1 MSGQAI
7 ELAGRHERDIVHPA
21 MSSARTLAGARPR
34 RHSLWRSAVGAS
46 AAAWVGLLFQAQM
59 PMVGTGVAEGVT
71 FLAAW
76 GVMMAAMMLPSA
88 VPMISLYG
96 VLHRKPSSST
106 PAGIPTAV
114 FALIYL
120 LMWLAF
126 GVPVYV
132 ASVIVGSQMGL
143 ADVLPY
149 ALAVVLVASGVY
161 QLTPL
166 KRACL
171 QACRSPL
178 GFLLA
183 AVAPATAE
191 RPPGTGACRLLH
203 WLLLGVDGSAR
214 GRGCDVT
221 AMGVADRSC
230 GFHRE
235 AAARR
240 RVDGARRRRRV
251 DPARRGGRGESGRCH
266 VVATIIRHVTNH
278 LRKGVVDGLANS
290 RRIFRDLQLRLR
302 LPVHLEQSDGTADP
316 GVVCCRA
323 RPAH

>member
-7 ELAGRHERDIVHPA
+7 DSAGRCERDIVHPA
-21 MSSARTLAGARPR
+21 MSSARTLLARDRAAILSGAT
-34 RHSLWRSAVGAS
+34 LLALS
-46 AAAWVGLLFQAQM
+46 AAALVGLLFQAQM

-76 GVMMAAMMLPSA
+76 GDMMAAMMLPSA

-96 VLHRKPSSST
+96 VLHRNPSSST

-126 GVPVYV
+126 GLPVY
-132 ASVIVGSQMGL
+132 AGSVIVGSQMGL

-183 AVAPATAE
+183 RSRFGYRGTLRLALEHVAYCIGCCWTLMVVLVAAGAMSLQWVLLIAAVVFIEKLLPGGEWTARAVGVGLILLGIAVAVNPDVAMLL
-191 RPPGTGACRLLH
+191 RP
-203 WLLLGVDGSAR
+203 S
-214 GRGCDVT
+214 
-221 AMGVADRSC
+221 
-230 GFHRE
+230 
-235 AAARR
+235 
-240 RVDGARRRRRV
+240 
-251 DPARRGGRGESGRCH
+251 SGM
-266 VVATIIRHVTNH
+266 
-278 LRKGVVDGLANS
+278 
-290 RRIFRDLQLRLR
+290 
-302 LPVHLEQSDGTADP
+302 
-316 GVVCCRA
+316 
-323 RPAH
+323 